1 MPYGID
7 QNGIKDEL
15 GVTAEV
21 ESNGSESSIDE
32 LIFQTIDEALSILG
46 KRSREA
52 IYYFLESDYGLS
64 KEEIPS
70 NLNRFHEALRMIFGA
85 GAYALEKHIR
95 SCLEKKFGTYLP
107 LSKDLDLIEFVME
120 IKKINRKNGV

>member
-15 GVTAEV
+15 RFTEEDG
-21 ESNGSESSIDE
+21 SNKSESSIDE
-32 LIFQTIDEALSILG
+32 LIFQAIDEALSILG

-52 IYYFLESDYGLS
+52 VYYFLESDYGLS

-70 NLNRFHEALRMIFGA
+70 NLKMFHEVLRMIFGA
-85 GAYALEKHIR
+85 GAYALEKHIQ
-95 SCLEKKFGTYLP
+95 SCLEKKFSTYIP
-107 LSKDLDLIEFVME
+107 LSKDKDLIEFVVE
-120 IKKINRKNGV
+120 IKKINRKGGV